1 MLMETEPFFILFYF
15 LDDFFTGQE
24 QNLAMIPDKT
34 LGNMDTKKFWQL
46 RGWGVWVNPLK
57 RKICDKNLFSDNV

>member
-34 LGNMDTKKFWQL
+34 LGNMDTKFFVML
-46 RGWGVWVNPLK
+46 ADFGN
-57 RKICDKNLFSDNV
+57 